1 MRHPGATEARL
12 ESRARLPG
20 AYTHSVVLTA
30 FLAGLVLWL
39 VGLFVVIVRVV
50 QLYRQGKRTS
60 RAFGDELALFEERAA
75 RTERLLAEADR
86 ASGDLQA
93 AAERLRASRARLDVL
108 LGAIDTARERTR
120 WLSVFLPTR

>member
-1 MRHPGATEARL
+1 MRRPGAAETRL

-20 AYTHSVVLTA
+20 AYTHPVVLTA
-30 FLAGLVLWL
+30 FLVGVVLWL